1 MEHSGQGWWPVNTSN
16 VRGTT
21 REFGGERAVNADSTT
36 YWATNDDVT
45 EADLIV
51 DTEGPLEINAVALE
65 EATGL
70 EGRVQEYKVEGQV
83 DSDWRVLSHGT
94 TIGKRKV
101 DRFPKATVWKVRLTI
116 LKASAHPALRKF
128 GIYLGNLPR

>member
-1 MEHSGQGWWPVNTSN
+1 
-16 VRGTT
+16 
-21 REFGGERAVNADSTT
+21 VNADTTT

-45 EADLIV
+45 KADLIV

-70 EGRVQEYKVEGQV
+70 GGRVQEYKVEGQV
-83 DSDWRVLSHGT
+83 ESDWKLLSHGR

-101 DRFPKATVWKVRLTI
+101 ARFPKVTVWKVRLTI
-116 LKASAHPALRKF
+116 LKANAYPAIRKF
-128 GIYLGNLPR
+128 GIYLDDLPR